1 MVERIEDTCIRIR
14 SEMNEWMDCIFIVSE
29 EDAVRAEKV
38 LQEAWDSYWEDGDGW
53 CYGNYLED
61 KMIKAGIAFDAYYSD
76 AEGGENMAEYK
87 EISSGLKMLL
97 SKAEEMGWNWD
108 AYIEPDNRRA
118 YVEIRQ
124 ASPAGEDF
132 SMIIDFKEKEQ
143 AKSFKENLQMY
154 YEDFDVDEHIE
165 MWIEARR
172 NGISGVPST
181 RELVKDAEAI
191 ENMIL
196 ELCEALSQ
204 VRLPLL
210 IGSYS
215 PENGSKPE
223 IIDRDYYRQGWI
235 FKDEDAFQNRP
246 DDVCYIPE
254 LSDEKYTRNDI
265 LKILAG
271 DEELAETMFEELDW
285 QHPESLLEDWKANGE
300 VAWCPH
306 CIGYVQV
313 YDEEI
318 EKCPVC
324 GAELE
329 D

>member
-1 MVERIEDTCIRIR
+1 
-14 SEMNEWMDCIFIVSE
+14 
-29 EDAVRAEKV
+29 
-38 LQEAWDSYWEDGDGW
+38 
-53 CYGNYLED
+53 
-61 KMIKAGIAFDAYYSD
+61 
-76 AEGGENMAEYK
+76 MAEYK

-108 AYIEPDNRRA
+108 VYIEPDNRRT
-118 YVEIRQ
+118 YVEIGQ

-132 SMIIDFKEKEQ
+132 SMIIDFKEKDQ

-165 MWIEARR
+165 MWIEARH

-204 VRLPLL
+204 MRLPLL

-271 DEELAETMFEELDW
+271 DEEQAKTMFKELDW

-300 VAWCPH
+300 IAWCPH
-306 CIGYVQV
+306 CAGYVQT
-313 YDEEI
+313 YGEEI

-324 GAELE
+324 GTELE

>member
-1 MVERIEDTCIRIR
+1 
-14 SEMNEWMDCIFIVSE
+14 
-29 EDAVRAEKV
+29 
-38 LQEAWDSYWEDGDGW
+38 
-53 CYGNYLED
+53 
-61 KMIKAGIAFDAYYSD
+61 
-76 AEGGENMAEYK
+76 MAEYK
-87 EISSGLKMLL
+87 EISGGLKMLL
-97 SKAEEMGWNWD
+97 DKAEEMGWNWD
-108 AYIEPDNRRA
+108 TYIESDGRRT
-118 YVEIRQ
+118 YVEIGQ

-132 SMIIDFKEKEQ
+132 SMIIDFKEKDQ

-172 NGISGVPST
+172 SGTSGVPST
-181 RELVKDAEAI
+181 RELVKDAESI

-210 IGSYS
+210 IGSYT
-215 PENGSKPE
+215 PPNEDGKGE

-254 LSDEKYTRNDI
+254 FSDEKYTRNDI
-265 LKILAG
+265 LKLLAG
-271 DEELAETMFEELDW
+271 GEELAEIMFEELDW
-285 QHPESLLEDWKANGE
+285 QHPETLLEDWKINGE
-300 VAWCPH
+300 IAWCPH
-306 CIGYVQV
+306 CKKYIQV

-324 GAELE
+324 GTELE

>member
-1 MVERIEDTCIRIR
+1 
-14 SEMNEWMDCIFIVSE
+14 
-29 EDAVRAEKV
+29 
-38 LQEAWDSYWEDGDGW
+38 
-53 CYGNYLED
+53 
-61 KMIKAGIAFDAYYSD
+61 
-76 AEGGENMAEYK
+76 MAEYK

-97 SKAEEMGWNWD
+97 SKAGKMGWNWD
-108 AYIEPDNRRA
+108 AYIEPDNRRT
-118 YVEIRQ
+118 YVEIGQ

-132 SMIIDFKEKEQ
+132 SMIIDFKEKDQ
-143 AKSFKENLQMY
+143 AKSFKENLQIY

-165 MWIEARR
+165 MWIEARH

-300 VAWCPH
+300 IAWCPH
-306 CIGYVQV
+306 CVGYVQT
-313 YDEEI
+313 YGEEI

-324 GAELE
+324 GTELE

>member
-1 MVERIEDTCIRIR
+1 MRTIRMLR
-14 SEMNEWMDCIFIVSE
+14 
-29 EDAVRAEKV
+29 
-38 LQEAWDSYWEDGDGW
+38 
-53 CYGNYLED
+53 
-61 KMIKAGIAFDAYYSD
+61 
-76 AEGGENMAEYK
+76 GENMAEYK